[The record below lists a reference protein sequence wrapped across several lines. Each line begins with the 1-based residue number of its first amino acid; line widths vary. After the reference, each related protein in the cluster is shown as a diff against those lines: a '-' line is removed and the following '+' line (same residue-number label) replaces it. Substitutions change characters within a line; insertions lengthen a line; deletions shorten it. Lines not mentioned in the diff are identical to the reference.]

1 MGRTAGRKLTWAE
14 PQWREYVAKLCRV
27 RQVIRE
33 FYEFLCTQ
41 GLRADHLKPFVRAH
55 DLVALAALRLED
67 VVVDQL
73 GGESAVPGGAIAFA
87 RGRDGAD
94 HMIFGVRGKAKPTGT
109 PLSREQWAE
118 WGRRAKEARG
128 LLFGMLAS
136 VRLVKGTS
144 RHVGVLLR
152 AIKALDAGRCKL
164 DGLAC
169 DQHRE
174 WDRATRVFY
183 GPDDALEGWTR
194 P

>member
-1 MGRTAGRKLTWAE
+1 MGRTAGRKLIWAE
-14 PQWREYVAKLCRV
+14 PQWREYVAGLGRV
-27 RQVIRE
+27 RRIVRE
-33 FYEFLCTQ
+33 FYEFPCTR

-55 DLVALAALRLED
+55 DLIELAALRLED

-73 GGESAVPGGAIAFA
+73 GGESAVKGDAIAFA
-87 RGRDGAD
+87 RGGDEAD
-94 HMIFGVRGKAKPTGT
+94 DMILGVYGRAPTSP

-118 WGRRAKEARG
+118 WGRRAKEARR
-128 LLFGMLAS
+128 LLIEMLVS
-136 VRLVKGTS
+136 VQAIRGTS
-144 RHVGVLLR
+144 RHVAALLG

-169 DQHRE
+169 DQHRD

-194 P
+194 S